1 MQVMANGRV
10 RRTEEEWRTLLARWK
25 KSGVGAR
32 EFCRKE
38 SVKLSSFLRW
48 QQRLQGSGDATE
60 FVPVI
65 PIPSSATATAG
76 WAVEVRLPHGVT
88 LELRG

>member
-10 RRTEEEWRTLLARWK
+10 RRTEEEWRTLLGRWK
-25 KSGVGAR
+25 KSGVGPR

-38 SVKLSSFLRW
+38 SVQLSSFLRW
-48 QQRLQGSGDATE
+48 QQRLQGSPAQSDFA
-60 FVPVI
+60 PVVSI
-65 PIPSSATATAG
+65 PPLETRTSSWMLGVT
-76 WAVEVRLPHGVT
+76 LPNGVT

>member
-1 MQVMANGRV
+1 MQVMANGRI

-25 KSGVGAR
+25 KSGIGAR

-38 SVKLSSFLRW
+38 SVQLSSFLRW
-48 QQRLQGSGDATE
+48 QQRLQESPARSE
-60 FVPVI
+60 FVPVVSI
-65 PIPSSATATAG
+65 PPLATETPSWT
-76 WAVEVRLPHGVT
+76 VEVTLPNGAK

>member
-25 KSGVGAR
+25 RSGIGAR

-38 SVKLSSFLRW
+38 SIQLSSFVRW
-48 QQRLQGSGDATE
+48 QQRLQESPAQSA
-60 FVPVI
+60 FVPVVSI
-65 PIPSSATATAG
+65 PPSATLATS
-76 WAVEVRLPHGVT
+76 WTVEVTLPNGAK